1 MGVDIIIPIYNAYDD
16 LCKCLQSVYRYTD
29 LEENRLILIND
40 NSSDIRIQPYLN
52 NQANKNII
60 VIHNKENRGFSNNI
74 NLGIDQSKER
84 DVILLN
90 SDTIVTKNWVEKI
103 VECAYSDRAIGTVTP
118 LSNNATLCSV
128 PNFCEEN
135 SLPEGMNVDQVAAI
149 VEECSLKKYPRI
161 TVAHGF
167 CMLIK
172 REVIDLIGNFDAK
185 TFGRGYGEEN
195 DFCSRAEQM
204 GYIHVMCDDTYIYH
218 SGTKSFISEEK
229 AAYIK
234 EHDRILNERY
244 PQQMH
249 NNAVHCQENPN
260 GWVGRNIEFHLDIWN
275 GRKNIL
281 YLLQSDFREGADDNV
296 GGTQLHVKHLTM
308 GLRKEMNIFVAARD
322 REYLQVTAYTDN
334 NEYMFRFYVGGQSI
348 YPIPRNRMFFELFE
362 AILDGFKIDL
372 VHVHHTSTTSLDIY
386 YAAEKLKIPVIYTIH
401 DFYYV
406 CPNVKLLDANGR
418 VCIGKKDKECKNCLK
433 KKLNL
438 CEENDY
444 ISMWNVYHKEALG
457 ICKVIIAPSLNAKE
471 ILSGFYPEYD
481 DKIHVIE
488 HGFDKQPILSID
500 EEKIIYTDKFQ
511 WRIEKVNKR
520 KRCPFICGVAWL
532 KREQV
537 EYGKVILKVTDKY
550 GKEIYLPTT
559 YGKNTDVL
567 RDDNRFYAY
576 LPYSVFHD
584 GRLCIELLLYKDS
597 KYYMTKNKKE
607 IIKGLN
613 FKRKNAYRVA
623 FIGGLND
630 EKGACIARDI
640 IKRGPADIEWYV
652 LGGIG
657 ESSLLLLNQDNLIKT
672 GFYYQEDINTWLTY
686 YKIDV
691 ICILSKWPETFSY
704 TLSEAVVN
712 GIPVITTNIGALG
725 QRTNDFGYGV
735 TVSVENAVE
744 ETLQYI
750 MTWKQA
756 KLDEKYVDNHIVE
769 VRHKSISEMI
779 SDYKNEYDKYEKKK
793 FNNNVFSVKNNETI
807 KNAYYGESIGDL
819 SSQMLVQKIIEL
831 QNRINKLENSAA
843 FKLIRRLYDFN
854 IPFKS
859 KIRNYILRH

>member
-793 FNNNVFSVKNNETI
+793 FNNNVFSVRNNETI